1 MPHGRPLGTVANAA
15 NKPAA
20 APNPT
25 TAKTVVPADFWT
37 RPYQASEVGGI
48 ATVIVDA
55 APVGYAH
62 LIERIAIS
70 TDSTQA
76 TSADVYIG
84 TDTDLPGVDHSP
96 SANLDFSEYARPML
110 VPGGERLLIVFQS
123 LSAGSTARVRVQ
135 AWTVK
140 AADLAA
146 FYTGVMG

>member
-1 MPHGRPLGTVANAA
+1 M
-15 NKPAA
+15 
-20 APNPT
+20 

-37 RPYQASEVGGI
+37 RNYQQAEAGGF
-48 ATVIVDA
+48 ATIIVAA

-76 TSADVYIG
+76 TEADVYIASENNV
-84 TDTDLPGVDHSP
+84 PQVDHSP
-96 SANLDFSEYARPML
+96 SANLDFSDYPRPLL
-110 VPGGERLLIVFQS
+110 VPGGEQLLIVFQS
-123 LSAGSTARVRVQ
+123 LSAGATARTRVQ
-135 AWTVK
+135 GWTVK